1 MLQQSIV
8 SSSWESVVATCRT
21 TRSLKV
27 LLHFW
32 SCHNIFCYLQFHERD
47 FTLRTRDSHNMQCN
61 RLADN
66 PHYSKT
72 YGINSNSVLN
82 KSRFYHVVGGMP
94 PDAMHDILEGVLH
107 YSVKET
113 LKTLILD
120 KNYITLDELN
130 KRITSFDYGYHNDSN
145 KPAEIQRSRLL
156 SDDHSLKQHGK

>member
-1 MLQQSIV
+1 M
-8 SSSWESVVATCRT
+8 ATCRT

-82 KSRFYHVVGGMP
+82 KSRFYHKVGGMP
-94 PDAMHDILEGVLH
+94 PDAMHDILERVLH